1 MSRYRNRKSRP
12 IPQDRFLAEGG
23 AVTAWGRGVP
33 GAGGMARAFALL
45 LLSLALGGCA
55 AFTDRSGFSVVGTG
69 TATSIRSP
77 GHHEGEP
84 LVVEPE
90 IPASWW
96 NNSDPAC
103 SRLTVQDFEP
113 SGDPLIIHVHAWPF
127 LNHLSLVLNH
137 PGIRDASLP
146 LIGDRGLPARLTLR
160 AHDPIWPDQYKGEEK
175 TFGVLPMAL
184 YTFLRQCVAAPD
196 TDKRTAIEKTLA
208 AILGALPRSY
218 RDELRFQFGVYQGL
232 TKETKKDTEPPLGIV
247 RVTANTSLLMT
258 TPTQPSDSDSDSQP
272 FSGITQSQITAAQ
285 RATVFCDGSK
295 CESETFE
302 GLDFSPALGLAGT
315 KKIGRNPPRSPYVDY
330 VDGAWW
336 QMHQANTS
344 RKETLL
350 PLGAYLLYP
359 VAPPLEDPGGK
370 DYWPKLSNE
379 FSMQSPVWLVLD
391 YGETMASSD
400 FYDTLKALKIN
411 DKKEATCKNLQSNK
425 RITCKAFIG
434 PTLVEARIKVYL
446 NGTAQWVPA
455 GSVVAD
461 VVAHDQ
467 PEPHA
472 ACPTLNADEKS
483 ASMLWPGMRLPTLR
497 RTFGARTSVAVAEPD
512 SAILCLPL
520 IPGDRLTW

>member
-1 MSRYRNRKSRP
+1 M
-12 IPQDRFLAEGG
+12 
-23 AVTAWGRGVP
+23 P

-55 AFTDRSGFSVVGTG
+55 AFTDRSGFSVVGTS
-69 TATSIRSP
+69 TTTSIRSP

-96 NNSDPAC
+96 NNSDPTC
-103 SRLTVQDFEP
+103 HRLTVQDFEP
-113 SGDPLIIHVHAWPF
+113 SRAPLVVHVHAWPL
-127 LNHLSLVLNH
+127 LNHLSLVLDH
-137 PGIRDASLP
+137 PGIREASLP

-160 AHDPIWPDQYKGEEK
+160 AHDSTWPGKSDKYKGEEK

-196 TDKRTAIEKTLA
+196 ADKRRAIEKTLA
-208 AILGALPRSY
+208 AVLGALPRDF
-218 RDELRFQFGVYQGL
+218 RDELRFQFGIHQGPP
-232 TKETKKDTEPPLGIV
+232 KETKTDTEPPLGIV

-258 TPTQPSDSDSDSQP
+258 TPTQPSDSEGQP

-285 RATVFCDGSK
+285 RGTTLCNGPN
-295 CESETFE
+295 CERESFE

-315 KKIGRNPPRSPYVDY
+315 KKKGANPPQAPFVDY

-336 QMHQANTS
+336 QMHQANVN
-344 RKETLL
+344 RKEETSL

-359 VAPPLEDPGGK
+359 VTPPLEDTGGN
-370 DYWPKLSNE
+370 DYWPKLSQAGV
-379 FSMQSPVWLVLD
+379 QSPFWLVLD
-391 YGETMASSD
+391 YGETMVSSD
-400 FYDTLKALKIN
+400 FYDVLKALRI
-411 DKKEATCKNLQSNK
+411 DAAKEATCENLQRDKNV
-425 RITCKAFIG
+425 TCKAFIG
-434 PTLVEARIKVYL
+434 PTFVEPRIKVYL

-461 VVAHDQ
+461 AIAHDQ

-472 ACPTLNADEKS
+472 ACPSPDTGKES
-483 ASMLWPGMRLPTLR
+483 ASVIWPGTRLPTLR
-497 RTFGARTSVAVAEPD
+497 RTFGARTSIAVAEPA